1 MGLGDELLA
10 SGRARRLH
18 EKTGKRVCI
27 VDRRGAPRWH
37 EIWDGVEFLSK
48 TLGEDVV
55 TLADGPGCRPY
66 IAGVRCGKVIFNRD
80 HRPIPGTIAIGAI
93 HQYQAAVLL
102 ASLGPVVIVE
112 PGFKGTNS
120 ADNKDWG
127 WNNWVTLSTA
137 LMLQGFMVVQLT
149 IQGRKALPDVRQ
161 ILVDGV
167 HGFAACV
174 KQASLVIT
182 TEGGMHHTAA
192 AVNTPAVVIWGGF
205 TSPEFLGYLDQMNIY
220 DEHKMSPCGSRGS
233 CAHCR
238 ERMNAISVERVLL
251 LACDEI
257 QEETESWTTT

>member
-48 TLGEDVV
+48 TLGQDVV

-66 IAGVRCGKVIFNRD
+66 IAGVRCGKVIFNLD
-80 HRPIPGTIAIGAI
+80 HVAIPGTIAISEQHQREGARLMPD
-93 HQYQAAVLL
+93 QA
-102 ASLGPVVIVE
+102 VIVE
-112 PGFKGTNS
+112 PGYKGTNS

-127 WNNWVTLSTA
+127 WHNWVTLSTA
-137 LMLQGFMVVQLT
+137 LMTIGHLVVQLVLP
-149 IQGRKALPDVRQ
+149 GRKALPDVWQ
-161 ILVDGV
+161 IHADGV